1 MQRKGTIEITFYQH
15 ESQTICRVVFFQCLF
30 FMFRIPILTL
40 ILTCNC
46 VFIPLVLIVMKVI
59 NRFFL
64 VMLAFVVFATSLCF
78 AVDVHICE
86 GKVQSQAF
94 FRSADACEQ
103 MAEMEKEELPA
114 CCKKIRDEKIA
125 QSSSKSL
132 FKKKACCFNYSFEYK
147 LDQSSA
153 PQNSSV
159 LLFCTDGIMDFD
171 FLKFQIGPELSDVL
185 LSFPLLKP
193 PSFLRQDF
201 QSLYQ
206 VYLI

>member
-1 MQRKGTIEITFYQH
+1 
-15 ESQTICRVVFFQCLF
+15 
-30 FMFRIPILTL
+30 
-40 ILTCNC
+40 
-46 VFIPLVLIVMKVI
+46 
-59 NRFFL
+59 
-64 VMLAFVVFATSLCF
+64 
-78 AVDVHICE
+78 
-86 GKVQSQAF
+86 
-94 FRSADACEQ
+94 

-132 FKKKACCFNYSFEYK
+132 FKKKACCFNCSFEYK

>member
-1 MQRKGTIEITFYQH
+1 
-15 ESQTICRVVFFQCLF
+15 
-30 FMFRIPILTL
+30 MFRIPILTL

-64 VMLAFVVFATSLCF
+64 VMLAFVVFTTSLCF

-103 MAEMEKEELPA
+103 MAEMGKEELPA

-132 FKKKACCFNYSFEYK
+132 FKKKACCFNCSFEYK